1 MTDSIS
7 NEVNLIF
14 KKLKTLTNPELFKN
28 TTSNNV
34 SIPIEEQ
41 KTSYQ
46 YNKLVSQ
53 NTKMNKFNGID
64 ISKKKDIDNADI
76 DKLISKYNN

>member
-1 MTDSIS
+1 MADSIS

-14 KKLKTLTNPELFKN
+14 KKLETLTNPNLLKN
-28 TTSNNV
+28 TTSDNV

-64 ISKKKDIDNADI
+64 ISKKKDIDNVDI

>member
-1 MTDSIS
+1 MANYVS

-14 KKLKTLTNPELFKN
+14 KKLETLTNPQLLNN
-28 TTSNNV
+28 TKLDNV
-34 SIPIEEQ
+34 SIPIDEQ

-53 NTKMNKFNGID
+53 NTKLNKFNGID
-64 ISKKKDIDNADI
+64 ISKKKDIDNVDI
-76 DKLISKYNN
+76 DKLISKYNK

>member
-1 MTDSIS
+1 MANYVS

-14 KKLKTLTNPELFKN
+14 KKLETLTNPQLLNN
-28 TTSNNV
+28 TKLDNV
-34 SIPIEEQ
+34 SIPIDEQ

-53 NTKMNKFNGID
+53 NTKLNKFNGID

>member
-14 KKLKTLTNPELFKN
+14 KKLETLTNPQLLNN
-28 TTSNNV
+28 TKLDNV
-34 SIPIEEQ
+34 SIPIDEQ

-53 NTKMNKFNGID
+53 NTKLNKFNGID

>member
-1 MTDSIS
+1 MADSIS

-28 TTSNNV
+28 TTSDNV

-64 ISKKKDIDNADI
+64 ISKKKDIDNVDI

>member
-7 NEVNLIF
+7 NEVDLIF
-14 KKLKTLTNPELFKN
+14 KKLEILTNPELFKN
-28 TTSNNV
+28 TKSDNV

>member
-1 MTDSIS
+1 MANYVS

-14 KKLKTLTNPELFKN
+14 KKLETLTNPQLLNN
-28 TTSNNV
+28 TKLDNV
-34 SIPIEEQ
+34 SIPIDEQ

-64 ISKKKDIDNADI
+64 ISKKKDIDNVDI
-76 DKLISKYNN
+76 DKLISKYNK

>member
-1 MTDSIS
+1 MADSIS

-14 KKLKTLTNPELFKN
+14 KKLETLTNPDLFKN
-28 TTSNNV
+28 TKSGNV

-64 ISKKKDIDNADI
+64 ISKKKDIDNVDI
-76 DKLISKYNN
+76 DKLISKYNK